1 MKKTIYLLIILLSQQ
16 TTFSQ
21 KKLIYGNLIDN
32 TTQNGIYNA
41 HIYSAKLGEG
51 TITNADGNFYLI
63 VAKNDILHISCIG
76 YEKQVIRL
84 SDNENG
90 TLVIKMKQKTENLD
104 EIVISAKTFTVK
116 EILNKVFD
124 NFKKNHYVEPVHYN
138 FYNRVIKY
146 TQDSTLT
153 LIEEYT
159 GTIKQN
165 WLHSTKYNIEKG
177 RLKYLTKDSIKK
189 LKEHR
194 VISMDKMYIDN
205 IYKYREDY
213 LRKNGSK
220 TYTYKLLDRIN
231 FLDRACY
238 IISFYTDKSTYYKKG
253 ELYIDMQDFAIVR
266 KILRND
272 NNEILNDITFKKDN
286 NKWYLKKTE
295 DYHFYA
301 DPNVTELR
309 ITLYNYLSKPNSD
322 LDFVTLTSR
331 DFSSQFTGNFN
342 DKFWE
347 NNNFIPLPN
356 WVKKQIKSTFPSN
369 TPLNPHKN

>member
-1 MKKTIYLLIILLSQQ
+1 
-16 TTFSQ
+16 
-21 KKLIYGNLIDN
+21 
-32 TTQNGIYNA
+32 
-41 HIYSAKLGEG
+41 
-51 TITNADGNFYLI
+51 
-63 VAKNDILHISCIG
+63 
-76 YEKQVIRL
+76 
-84 SDNENG
+84 
-90 TLVIKMKQKTENLD
+90 
-104 EIVISAKTFTVK
+104 
-116 EILNKVFD
+116 
-124 NFKKNHYVEPVHYN
+124 
-138 FYNRVIKY
+138 
-146 TQDSTLT
+146 
-153 LIEEYT
+153 
-159 GTIKQN
+159 
-165 WLHSTKYNIEKG
+165 
-177 RLKYLTKDSIKK
+177 
-189 LKEHR
+189 
-194 VISMDKMYIDN
+194 
-205 IYKYREDY
+205 
-213 LRKNGSK
+213 
-220 TYTYKLLDRIN
+220 
-231 FLDRACY
+231 
-238 IISFYTDKSTYYKKG
+238 
-253 ELYIDMQDFAIVR
+253 MQDFAIVR